1 MSERYMLISTSD
13 ARQVIDLLMQVAR
26 AASAS
31 PPARQAALDAMQ
43 RLHHGLHNTDAV
55 PADFQREWRR

>member
-13 ARQVIDLLMQVAR
+13 ARQVIELLIIVEQ

-31 PPARQAALDAMQ
+31 ASVRQAALDAMQ
-43 RLHHGLHNTDAV
+43 LLHHSLHNTDAAPV
-55 PADFQREWRR
+55 DFRRAARP

>member
-13 ARQVIDLLMQVAR
+13 ARRVIELLMQVER

-31 PPARQAALDAMQ
+31 PAARQAALDAMQ
-43 RLHHGLHNTDAV
+43 LIHHGLHNTDAAPV
-55 PADFQREWRR
+55 DFERAARP